1 MNVTNPTLKPYPAYK
16 DSGVP
21 WLGEIPAHWDVKRQR
36 NIADMLVSNVDKL
49 SVDGE
54 VPVRLCNYVDVY
66 KNDHITE
73 RIQFMRATAS
83 TAEIDRFRLRL
94 GDVLITKDSES
105 WNDIG
110 VPSLVKYV
118 ADDLVCGYHLAL
130 LRPRPNV
137 LLGSFL
143 LRAIQSRGVSIQY
156 HIAANGVTRYGLS
169 QNAIK
174 SVLVPIP
181 SLEEQHHIAAF
192 LTHIDHRVN
201 RLIRIKRRMVAL
213 LNEQK
218 QAIIHRAVTRG
229 LDPDVRLKPSGVAW
243 LGEVPE
249 HWEVRRLKSLV
260 TEAVAGPYGSSLT
273 KAMYTKQG
281 YRVYG
286 QQQVIPDNFSVGDYY
301 ISAEKFAEM
310 IRYHVT
316 PNDVL
321 VSVMGT
327 VGRIAVVPESAEPGI
342 INPRLVRYR
351 PDFNKIRARYVQ
363 LAMQAS
369 PSQTQLAEGAKGTT
383 MEGLNM
389 QILGRLLIL
398 VPPLQEQD
406 AILKNVDLGTQQLV
420 SVINKAQREID
431 LIREYR
437 TRLVADVVMG
447 KLDVRGVDLAAYG
460 DEPAGLDE
468 ALADEGD
475 EDVEVADEVE
485 EDAG

>member
-1 MNVTNPTLKPYPAYK
+1 MNVTNPTLKPYPTYK

-21 WLGEIPAHWDVKRQR
+21 SLGEIPTHWEVKRQR

-83 TAEIDRFRLRL
+83 AAEIDRFRLRL

-110 VPSLVKYV
+110 VPSLVEYI
-118 ADDLVCGYHLAL
+118 AEDLVCGYHLAL

-137 LLGSFL
+137 ILGSFL

-156 HIAANGVTRYGLS
+156 HVAANGVTRYGLS

-174 SVLVPIP
+174 SVLVPVP
-181 SLEEQHHIAAF
+181 PLDEQHHITAF

-201 RLIRIKRRMVAL
+201 RLIRIKRRLIVL

-218 QAIIHRAVTRG
+218 QAIIHRAVTCG

-249 HWEVRRLKSLV
+249 HWEVRRAKYLFREIDHRSTTGSEVLLSLR
-260 TEAVAGPYGSSLT
+260 
-273 KAMYTKQG
+273 MYQG
-281 YRVYG
+281 LVPHNEVSQIPIG
-286 QQQVIPDNFSVGDYY
+286 PDNLVGFKKVQPGQVVMNRMRAA
-301 ISAEKFAEM
+301 IGLFGVASSSG
-310 IRYHVT
+310 
-316 PNDVL
+316 L
-321 VSVMGT
+321 VSPDYAIFETLQPLIPEYFLYLFKTRVMGT
-327 VGRIAVVPESAEPGI
+327 VFRLGSKGLGTGSSGFMRLYTDRFGRITLPFPPVNE
-342 INPRLVRYR
+342 
-351 PDFNKIRARYVQ
+351 
-363 LAMQAS
+363 QA
-369 PSQTQLAEGAKGTT
+369 
-383 MEGLNM
+383 
-389 QILGRLLIL
+389 
-398 VPPLQEQD
+398 
-406 AILKNVDLGTQQLV
+406 AILQGIAQATRELEQ
-420 SVINKAQREID
+420 VITRTQREID

-437 TRLVADVVMG
+437 TRLVADVVTG
-447 KLDVRGVDLAAYG
+447 NLDVRGVDLAAYG
-460 DEPAGLDE
+460 DEIAELGE
-468 ALADEGD
+468 VLAE
-475 EDVEVADEVE
+475 EDDVGEEEVADEVE